1 MSEAPARRTG
11 RPPKTSREQILDAA
25 ALFRSDEL
33 QLTTLAEHIGI
44 SVKTVYYYFPN
55 RKALLDALTE
65 RAVAEL
71 GSPDVASCRTPREVL
86 TVVARWA
93 YGVALDHPLW
103 YVEAAP
109 SMALGMQVWSLYLD
123 RMNALGV
130 DDATAFAAYQ
140 VVGSYAFGAGAA
152 AYRTREMGGLGGADV
167 ERYLGDVTD
176 ERGAARIA
184 ELVRDTDLAAWF
196 GRGLSV
202 VLAGLAQELLGP
214 PARKVSRRRRNG
226 A

>member
-11 RPPKTSREQILDAA
+11 RPPRTSREQILDAA

-33 QLTTLAEHIGI
+33 QLTTLAEQIGI

-71 GSPDVASCRTPREVL
+71 GYPDVAGCRTPREVL
-86 TVVARWA
+86 TVLARWG

-109 SMALGMQVWSLYLD
+109 SMALGMRVWSIYLD

-152 AYRTREMGGLGGADV
+152 AYRTREMGGLAGGTV
-167 ERYLGDVTD
+167 ERYLGDVSD
-176 ERGAARIA
+176 AAGAARMA
-184 ELVRDTDLAAWF
+184 ELVRDTDLTAWF
-196 GRGLSV
+196 ERGLSV
-202 VLAGLAQELLGP
+202 VLAGLAQELLD
-214 PARKVSRRRRNG
+214 PASHEVPRRGRRR
-226 A
+226 